1 MRIAFS
7 STFRIAAGLLLAVL
21 LSCVGY
27 QVLRRRNSGAPE
39 ALLTQADEMS
49 WLNNWITAEPL
60 YRQAERQF
68 NQKGQHSKA
77 LYARVSEIPARSESS
92 TSFPSQIASLRRD
105 LELAEAQDPETRL
118 RVLTILG
125 MLEVNYDSGMARQT
139 WAEVQ
144 SLATSQHHYLLASRA
159 IGEQGIAAFLLGDIA
174 TAKKDVLKAWMIAK
188 VADPAAHIRYASMYG
203 TGLVELH
210 KYKEAIG
217 PLDEAI
223 QVANKTRGVA
233 YPTIA
238 VTAKIEALGGLGEN
252 REALALAAEEMR
264 RVSSYHLA
272 GHLYEVYQ
280 TRAGV
285 YERMEQWDQAVSDFT
300 QAVRFA
306 KQLSNWRGLTQADGL
321 LAEAYLHQGTLQP
334 ALAAIDEAI
343 EANKNIPDELYF
355 VPRNL
360 AIKAQ
365 IMARLG
371 NTKASNDLYEKSADL
386 LDALLSKVPTPTV
399 ERQLLSDLSVVYA
412 GYFVS
417 LSDQGKLADAFHLI
431 ERARGRV
438 EAQALAH
445 HEVIPPHE
453 PNPAEQ
459 HLTSLNVELLDT
471 DDEAAREHILE
482 AIYSTE
488 QQLDTSSPA
497 DEARPNPV
505 SLGQLQHDLQTP
517 EIVVEYVLANPHS
530 YALAVTQSSVRRYT
544 LPSKDT
550 LEREVSQYRAELM
563 QQKTDQSRG
572 QQLFDWL
579 LGKLPELKEKRALIV
594 VPDGNLHLLP
604 FSALMNQGHYVLT
617 SHLVTVSPSGTVLH
631 ILRHR
636 ADKVS
641 RDDLPYV
648 GVAAWTSKPP
658 ATTLLASIR
667 RAVTGPSRRE
677 LVALPESRYE
687 VETIAADLPK
697 PSTVLLGARATET
710 NFKQLPLNQYNVIHL
725 ALHGYV
731 DPEYPDR
738 SALVFAPEQSHTDD
752 GLLQVREI
760 RNLRFNASL
769 VTLSA
774 CDTGV
779 GPVGEEGAATIVN
792 AFIEAGAQSVI
803 STLWELEDH
812 ATAHLMTDFYA
823 DLSHREEKAEAL
835 REAQLEILNSGAPP
849 FYWAGFVLDGEP
861 NGNLFP
867 ETGIHL
873 SSRSNR

>member
-1 MRIAFS
+1 MRIAGS
-7 STFRIAAGLLLAVL
+7 PTFRVAAGLLLAVF
-21 LSCVGY
+21 LSVIGY
-27 QVLRRRNSGAPE
+27 HVLYTRNPDAPE
-39 ALLTQADEMS
+39 ALLKRADDMS
-49 WLNNWITAEPL
+49 WLNNWIAAAPL
-60 YRQAERQF
+60 YKQAELQF
-68 NQKGQHSKA
+68 TQEGQLSKA
-77 LYARVSEIPARSESS
+77 LYARVSQMPALSESS
-92 TSFPSQIASLRRD
+92 TSFPDQIALLRRD
-105 LELAEAQDPETRL
+105 LELPQAQEPETRL
-118 RVLTILG
+118 RVLTVLG
-125 MLEVNYDSGMARQT
+125 MLEVNYDSGMARET
-139 WAEVQ
+139 WSEVQ
-144 SLATSQHHYLLASRA
+144 SRAISQHHYLLASRA
-159 IGEQGIAAFLLGDIA
+159 MGEQGIAAFLLGDIA

-188 VADPAAHIRYASMYG
+188 VVDPAAHIRYASMYG

-210 KYKEAIG
+210 KYKEAMG
-217 PLDEAI
+217 PLDDAI
-223 QVANKTRGVA
+223 RVASKTRGAA

-238 VTAKIEALGGLGEN
+238 ITAKIEALSGLGEN
-252 REALALAAEEMR
+252 TEALTLAAEEMR
-264 RVSSYHLA
+264 RISSYQLS
-272 GHLYEVYQ
+272 GHLYEIYQ
-280 TRAGV
+280 TRGGV
-285 YERMEQWDQAVSDFT
+285 YERMGKWNQAVSDFT
-300 QAVRFA
+300 QSVQFA

-343 EANKNIPDELYF
+343 EANKKIPDELYF

-371 NTKASNDLYEKSADL
+371 NTKASNGLYEKSADL

-399 ERQLLSDLSVVYA
+399 ERQLLNDLSVVHA

-417 LSDQGKLADAFHLI
+417 LSDQGKLADAFRVI

-459 HLTSLNVELLDT
+459 HLTSLNVELLNT
-471 DDEAAREHILE
+471 DDEAVREHILDT
-482 AIYSTE
+482 IYSTE
-488 QQLDTSSPA
+488 QLLDVGSQAGEERSTA
-497 DEARPNPV
+497 V
-505 SLGQLQHDLQTP
+505 SLGQLQHDLRASQ
-517 EIVVEYVLANPHS
+517 ILVEDVLANAHS
-530 YALAVTQSSVRRYT
+530 YALAVTQSSVRCCT
-544 LPSKDT
+544 LPSKDA
-550 LEREVSQYRAELM
+550 LEAEVGQYRAELTH
-563 QQKTDQSRG
+563 QKTDHSRG
-572 QQLFDWL
+572 QKLFDWL
-579 LGKLPELKEKRALIV
+579 LGEIPELKEKRALIV

-631 ILRHR
+631 FLSHR
-636 ADKVS
+636 ADRVS

-667 RAVTGPSRRE
+667 RAVTGPNTRE

-710 NFKQLPLNQYNVIHL
+710 TFKQLPLNQYKVIHL

-738 SALVFAPEQSHTDD
+738 SALVFAPEQPHIDD

-760 RNLRFNASL
+760 RDLRFNASL

-774 CDTGV
+774 CNTGV
-779 GPVGEEGAATIVN
+779 GPVSEEGAANIVN
-792 AFIEAGAQSVI
+792 AFIEAGAQSVV

-823 DLSHREEKAEAL
+823 DLNHREQKAEAL
-835 REAQLEILNSGAPP
+835 RKAQLEILNSGAPP

-867 ETGIHL
+867 E
-873 SSRSNR
+873 SEKNPPARSN

>member
-21 LSCVGY
+21 LSIVGY
-27 QVLRRRNSGAPE
+27 HVLRKRNPDAPE
-39 ALLTQADEMS
+39 ALLKRADDMS
-49 WLNNWITAEPL
+49 WLNDWIGAAPL
-60 YRQAERQF
+60 YRQAELQF
-68 NQKGQHSKA
+68 TQKGQFSKA

-92 TSFPSQIASLRRD
+92 TSFPLQIASLWHD
-105 LELAEAQDPETRL
+105 LELPAAQDPETRL
-118 RVLTILG
+118 RVLTVLG
-125 MLEVNYDSGMARQT
+125 MLEVNYDSEMARQT
-139 WAEVQ
+139 WSEVQ

-159 IGEQGIAAFLLGDIA
+159 IGEQGIAAFLLGDMA

-188 VADPAAHIRYASMYG
+188 VVDPAAHIRYASMYG

-210 KYKEAIG
+210 KYKEAMG

-223 QVANKTRGVA
+223 RIANKTRGAA

-238 VTAKIEALGGLGEN
+238 ISAKIEALSGLGETK
-252 REALALAAEEMR
+252 EALALAAEEMR
-264 RVSSYHLA
+264 RVSSYNLG
-272 GHLYEVYQ
+272 GHLYDVYQ
-280 TRAGV
+280 TRANV
-285 YERMEQWDQAVSDFT
+285 YERMGQWDQAEADLM
-300 QAVRFA
+300 QAVQFT

-321 LAEAYLHQGTLQP
+321 LAEAYLHQDTLPP
-334 ALAAIDEAI
+334 ALTAIDEAI

-360 AIKAQ
+360 ATKAQ

-399 ERQLLSDLSVVYA
+399 ERQLLTDLSVVYA

-417 LSDQGKLADAFHLI
+417 LSDQGKLADAFRVI

-445 HEVIPPHE
+445 QVIPPHE

-471 DDEAAREHILE
+471 DDEAAREHILD

-488 QQLDTSSPA
+488 QQLDAGSQAGEKRSA
-497 DEARPNPV
+497 AV
-505 SLGQLQHDLQTP
+505 SLGQLQHDLRAS
-517 EIVVEYVLANPHS
+517 EILVEYVLANPKS
-530 YALAVTQSSVRRYT
+530 YALAVTQSNVRRYT
-544 LPSKDT
+544 LRSKDA
-550 LEREVSQYRAELM
+550 LEAEVGQYRAELM
-563 QQKTDQSRG
+563 HQKTDQSRG
-572 QQLFDWL
+572 QELFDWL
-579 LGKLPELKEKRALIV
+579 LGEIPELKEKRALIV

-631 ILRHR
+631 FLTHR
-636 ADKVS
+636 ADRVS

-667 RAVTGPSRRE
+667 RAVTGPNKRE

-738 SALVFAPEQSHTDD
+738 SALIFAPEQPHTDD

-760 RNLRFNASL
+760 RDLRFNASL

-779 GPVGEEGAATIVN
+779 GPVGEEGAANIVN
-792 AFIEAGAQSVI
+792 AFIEAGAQSVV

-812 ATAHLMTDFYA
+812 ATAQLMTAFYA
-823 DLSHREEKAEAL
+823 NLSHREEKAEAL
-835 REAQLEILNSGAPP
+835 RQAQLEMLNSGAPP
-849 FYWAGFVLDGEP
+849 YYWAGFVLDGEP
-861 NGNLFP
+861 NGSLFP
-867 ETGIHL
+867 ETGINL